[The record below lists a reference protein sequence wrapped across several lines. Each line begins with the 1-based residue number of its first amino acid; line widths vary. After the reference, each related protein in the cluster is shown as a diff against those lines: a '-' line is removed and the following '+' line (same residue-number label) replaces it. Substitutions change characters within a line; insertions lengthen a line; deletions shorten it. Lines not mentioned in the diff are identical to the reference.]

1 MTLINILMSSY
12 GDREEKG
19 KEDVEFR

>member
-1 MTLINILMSSY
+1 MTLINILMSFY

>member
-19 KEDVEFR
+19 KEDVKFR